1 MFIALYQNCCPY
13 SVMFVFNDLESRLYN
28 HLSFPTSCNT
38 QDPVLLSSC
47 SCVKTN
53 FRNVLI
59 HGIQEPSTLCN
70 VFYIPSSRL
79 LTRRW
84 QESVN
89 IHHTR
94 RSSLRLKMKWPQGSW
109 KCTQWPHSKK
119 FRNNLWQCDL
129 WPKTIR
135 YVSGANDREDVKM

>member
-1 MFIALYQNCCPY
+1 MEWLISSNQTDVCCFMSNIS
-13 SVMFVFNDLESRLYN
+13 SVFCHVCIQWPESRLYS

-38 QDPVLLSSC
+38 QDPVFLSSC

-59 HGIQEPSTLCN
+59 HGIQEPSALCN

-94 RSSLRLKMKWPQGSW
+94 KSLLMLKMKWPRG
-109 KCTQWPHSKK
+109 
-119 FRNNLWQCDL
+119 RGNV
-129 WPKTIR
+129 R
-135 YVSGANDREDVKM
+135 SGLIQKSLKIIYDNVIYGQPPLTM